1 MASLQLYMAKLYN
14 IFMGTPVTILIVD
27 DESPI
32 CQGIKSSIDWQ
43 TNTFTYAGCAY
54 SGKSALSSILEI
66 KPDIVITDIRM
77 PDMTGLEL
85 MQETHKM
92 GINSEFVAISA
103 YKDFSYVKEAMKYG
117 AKDYLLKPFSAEE
130 LNATL
135 IRIAS
140 ELRNRTETNEQILR
154 RIQSMQKKTFLR
166 TLLEHPAANDDSLV
180 EESRSLGMVLGQKPA
195 KVIVCEL
202 GISNTNFFLGKKEI
216 LSSLFPLPMVESV
229 EMGPTRIAFVTEVT
243 NSEKITRAVQSIRR
257 KPDMPQKLK
266 WGLGKTI
273 LDLKQYHSSYNSALI
288 ALSYQLY
295 DQERV
300 IFDYDTLPRNPSK
313 ISLPEEYKG
322 TETLFQAICQND
334 EKTIHDQCEL
344 FFSSLFYIPQPPPG
358 FVRGKC
364 IFLISDIQNKLE
376 NLFNV
381 PRGSIQTSPDIMQ
394 ILDINKLK
402 QAIINLFSTYA
413 NHTIP
418 HLLEESD
425 AVVHFAKTYIHSHIG
440 ESPTASYIAAKVNLS
455 PQYFTTYFKTKAG
468 INFRDYLI
476 KEKCDVAKK
485 LLLEH
490 QLDVQEIS
498 QKIGYAD
505 VRSFIRVFKNVT
517 KMTPTEFQK
526 RRTR

>member
-1 MASLQLYMAKLYN
+1 ML
-14 IFMGTPVTILIVD
+14 FMGIPVTILIVD

-32 CQGIKSSIDWQ
+32 CQGIKSSIDWR

-54 SGKSALSSILEI
+54 NGKSALALILEI

-85 MQETHKM
+85 MQETRKR
-92 GINSEFVAISA
+92 GINSEFIAISA

-140 ELRNRTETNEQILR
+140 DFRKRTQTNEKILR

-166 TLLEHPAANDDSLV
+166 TLLEHPAVNDDSLI
-180 EESRSLGMVLGQKPA
+180 EESASLGMSLGKKPA
-195 KVIVCEL
+195 RVIVCEL
-202 GISNTNFFLGKKEI
+202 DIHNTNFLGKKGEI
-216 LSSLFPLPMVESV
+216 FSSLIPLPMVGSV
-229 EMGPTRIAFVTEVT
+229 EMGPTRIAFVTEIT
-243 NSEKITRAVQSIRR
+243 DSGKITIALQSIRR
-257 KPDMPQKLK
+257 KTDIPRNLK
-266 WGLGKTI
+266 WGLGKTV
-273 LDLKQYHSSYNSALI
+273 LGLRQYHSSYNSALI

-295 DQERV
+295 DQEKTV
-300 IFDYDTLPRNPSK
+300 FDYDKLPRNPSK
-313 ISLPEEYKG
+313 TSLPEEYKG

-334 EKTIHDQCEL
+334 EKTIYDQCEL

-364 IFLISDIQNKLE
+364 LFLISDIQNKLE

-381 PRGSIQTSPDIMQ
+381 PRGSIQSSPDIMQ

-413 NHTIP
+413 TQTIP
-418 HLLEESD
+418 HILEESD
-425 AVVHFAKTYIHSHIG
+425 AVLHFAKTYIHSHIG
-440 ESPTASYIAAKVNLS
+440 ESPTASYIAEKVNLS
-455 PQYFTTYFKTKAG
+455 PQYFTTYFKAKAG

-476 KEKCDVAKK
+476 KERCDIAKK

-498 QKIGYAD
+498 QKLGYAD

-517 KMTPTEFQK
+517 NMTPTEFQK
-526 RRTR
+526 RRTT